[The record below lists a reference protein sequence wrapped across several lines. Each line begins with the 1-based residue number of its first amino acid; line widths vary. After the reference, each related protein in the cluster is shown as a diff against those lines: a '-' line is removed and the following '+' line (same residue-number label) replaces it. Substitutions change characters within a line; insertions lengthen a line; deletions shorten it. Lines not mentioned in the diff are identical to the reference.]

1 MDKIENV
8 ENVENVENKEEN
20 IKNLIKNNED
30 DGDNGDNGD
39 IEDNVIDD
47 IIDDDDSVES
57 ETSNGLEDM
66 LDMSEEIK
74 LNTKITP
81 NTTDLCKTVANN
93 RLPILSTLL
102 GIASHNYLNKY
113 MKTGIDGVEYYG
125 EAHLTRWNAWMHT
138 IGMPFTIYGMV
149 LWIPALLRLNPT
161 MAHRLMFSLY
171 YIYGGHY
178 LRINLFIATV
188 YYFFYYFPTLLGS
201 RDYSLTYSGAID
213 AIKKKS
219 DDIETTT
226 LVKRKN
232 TTLNSLLIRGLG
244 ISTAALL
251 FQEIAGHWWGGD
263 MLSRWEAIPNAI
275 VYAKYFSL
283 HHLFY

>member
-1 MDKIENV
+1 MNKIENV
-8 ENVENVENKEEN
+8 ENVENIENKEEN
-20 IKNLIKNNED
+20 IKNLIKNTNTDHDNKVSEPQVEED
-30 DGDNGDNGD
+30 D
-39 IEDNVIDD
+39 VDD
-47 IIDDDDSVES
+47 VES
-57 ETSNGLEDM
+57 ETSDGLEDI

-74 LNTKITP
+74 LKSNITP
-81 NTTDLCKTVANN
+81 NTNEICKTVIKN
-93 RLPILSTLL
+93 RLPIVSTLL
-102 GIASHNYLNKY
+102 GIASHNYLNNY

-178 LRINLFIATV
+178 LRINLFIASV
-188 YYFFYYFPTLLGS
+188 YYFFYYFPTLFAS
-201 RDYSLTYSGAID
+201 REYSVTYSGAID
-213 AIKKKS
+213 AVKKKS

-232 TTLNSLLIRGLG
+232 NTLNSLLIRGLS

-263 MLSRWEAIPNAI
+263 IPSRWEAIPNAI